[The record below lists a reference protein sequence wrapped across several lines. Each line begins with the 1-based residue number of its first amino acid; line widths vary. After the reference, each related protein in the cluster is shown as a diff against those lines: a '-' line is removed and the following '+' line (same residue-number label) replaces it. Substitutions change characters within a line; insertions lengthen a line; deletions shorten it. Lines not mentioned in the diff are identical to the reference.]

1 MENLEIYNAVRKVP
15 DNAQRKIE
23 AGRLKGKTDINPM
36 WRIKA
41 LTEQFGPCGFGWR
54 YEILD
59 KHMEKNPE
67 SAEIAAFVDINLYV
81 KMDGEWSAAIP
92 GTGGSAFV
100 TEEKSGLH
108 TNDECYKMALTDA
121 ISVACKSLG
130 FGANVY
136 WEKDSESKYTK
147 PTKSD
152 NPLKGNDHLAL
163 EEKKLKPM
171 DVFDLPGA
179 ANVDNKTLFVNAL
192 QIAQLTNEQGAEILN
207 GMFGKSVKINELSAE
222 DFRTLISALE

>member
-1 MENLEIYNAVRKVP
+1 
-15 DNAQRKIE
+15 
-23 AGRLKGKTDINPM
+23 
-36 WRIKA
+36 
-41 LTEQFGPCGFGWR
+41 
-54 YEILD
+54 
-59 KHMEKNPE
+59 
-67 SAEIAAFVDINLYV
+67 
-81 KMDGEWSAAIP
+81 MDGEWSAAIP

-207 GMFGKSVKINELSAE
+207 GMLQQQAGGSGSRDPRLRQRGAGADGGKRGGRIRVL
-222 DFRTLISALE
+222 RTGPDAGDSHGQGGFQ